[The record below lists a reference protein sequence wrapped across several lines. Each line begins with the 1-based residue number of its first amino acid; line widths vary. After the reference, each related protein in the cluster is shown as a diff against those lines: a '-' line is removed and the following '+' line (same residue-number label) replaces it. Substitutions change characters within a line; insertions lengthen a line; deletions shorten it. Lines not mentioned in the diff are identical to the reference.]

1 MGILGP
7 EIGEVII
14 LKHFDLILHDTFL
27 PSRSL
32 LLKVS
37 DFFPNSAKV
46 WGPSVQT
53 HATLWRVFRIHPI
66 LLTFNY
72 RLARNFHSKCYRM
85 NRVLVL

>member
-1 MGILGP
+1 MTGACLLSPVSRQEVGILGP

-37 DFFPNSAKV
+37 DFFPKQCQGVGTKCSNTRH
-46 WGPSVQT
+46 SVEG
-53 HATLWRVFRIHPI
+53 VS
-66 LLTFNY
+66 Y
-72 RLARNFHSKCYRM
+72 SSNFIDI
-85 NRVLVL
+85 